1 MKLTYPT
8 ALVLEALANEFHH
21 GFDVMDATGL
31 PSGTVYPVLRR
42 LEQEGLVRSRWEKA
56 ELAQREGRPPRRYY
70 ELLASAEPW
79 LEVARERYRVLSAA
93 VPRPPRRLVPAK
105 GGAS

>member
-8 ALVLEALANEFHH
+8 ALVLEALARGYRH

-42 LEQEGLVRSRWEKA
+42 LEHEGFVRSRWEKA
-56 ELAQREGRPPRRYY
+56 ERAQREGRPPRREYD
-70 ELLASAEPW
+70 LLPSAGEW
-79 LEVARERYRVLSAA
+79 LDAARARFRVLEAA
-93 VPRPPRRLVPAK
+93 VAKPPRRLAHAK

>member
-8 ALVLEALANEFHH
+8 ALVLEALAGGYHH

-42 LEQEGLVRSRWEKA
+42 LELEGLVRSRWEKA
-56 ELAQREGRPPRRYY
+56 ERAQREGRPPRRYY
-70 ELLASAEPW
+70 ELLGAADPW
-79 LEVARERYRVLSAA
+79 LAAARERYRVLAAA
-93 VPRPPRRLVPAK
+93 VPRPARRLVPAK